1 MGEHRSRRVG
11 QAVEFADYQE
21 YQPGADL
28 RFLDWKVLA
37 RSDRMVIKRF
47 ETETELPC
55 TLVLDLSADLA
66 TGRTGKGGYPDLDA
80 SKAGFAITLAA
91 TLLFFLHR
99 HGEPVGL
106 EIVAGEGSPF
116 PSLPPRT
123 GKNHLQQCF
132 LSLAS
137 AKPAGRAD
145 LSKTLIDVG
154 SRTRRRS
161 WVGVISDGM
170 EEPSGWLPALAAFA
184 KRRTDVRFF
193 HLFDREEWTL
203 GFKDA
208 AIFYS
213 PEGGADLAVDPVGA
227 REAFAEV
234 VEEYVTEVRSGVVR
248 WGGRYVAVGTDKA
261 IEDAIRRAIL
271 DGMSE
276 GKWA

>member
-1 MGEHRSRRVG
+1 MGEHRSRKVG

-37 RSDRMVIKRF
+37 RSDRLVIKRF

-55 TLVLDLSADLA
+55 TVVLDLSGDLA

-80 SKAGFAITLAA
+80 SKAGFALTLAA

-106 EIVAGEGSPF
+106 EIVAGEGARF

-132 LSLAS
+132 LALAT

-145 LSKTLIDVG
+145 LAEALVRVG

-161 WVGVISDGM
+161 WVGVITDGM
-170 EEPSGWLPALAAFA
+170 EEPSGWLPALGAFA
-184 KRRTDVRFF
+184 RRRADVRLF
-193 HLFDREEWTL
+193 HLFDREEWQL

-213 PEGGADLAVDPVGA
+213 PEGGAELAVDPVGA
-227 REAFAEV
+227 RAAFSEV
-234 VEEYVTEVRSGVVR
+234 VEEYVTEVRKGVVR
-248 WGGRYVAVGTDKA
+248 WGGRYVPVGTDRA
-261 IEDAIRRAIL
+261 MEDAIRRAIL
-271 DGMSE
+271 DGMAE
-276 GKWA
+276 GTWA